1 MGDFRFE
8 RRFDLYVGDQ
18 GSRGTGENDSD
29 GFQDGG
35 AYTGSVGQAADF
47 RTGCEVAEWRTG
59 GCALESG
66 EI

>member
-8 RRFDLYVGDQ
+8 RRFDLYVGDP
-18 GSRGTGENDSD
+18 GSRGTGEDDSD
-29 GFQDGG
+29 GFQDGC
-35 AYTGSVGQAADF
+35 AYTRSAGQAADF
-47 RTGCEVAEWRTG
+47 RTGGEVAEWGTG